1 MAVPRRSEMLAG
13 DKDAVKSCRNHHHGE
28 CAVDLASSCCTY
40 APPPAT
46 TAVNSSSSSR
56 KKRPRV
62 VVADETTTA
71 TFFRSDD
78 ATTNTVVDDED
89 DDDPAALLRRR
100 RARWKQGLEAVKTAV
115 AWRLAAKDDEIL
127 RTRRE
132 MAERLRCA
140 CAVSRAWQSIAVARE
155 GEKAALQGE
164 NAALR
169 VELDHVLRAKPRW
182 HHDDDDAESCCY
194 GDNFTDDTGGKE
206 EDEGGG
212 GGDMSTVARCFGCG
226 ERACCWHLCASC
238 AAAAAAAWACPAC
251 GYSNMDMDDACMV

>member
-1 MAVPRRSEMLAG
+1 MAVPRRSEMVAG
-13 DKDAVKSCRNHHHGE
+13 DKGAVESCRNHHHGE
-28 CAVDLASSCCTY
+28 CAVDLASSCCTC
-40 APPPAT
+40 APPAT
-46 TAVNSSSSSR
+46 TAASSR

-62 VVADETTTA
+62 VVADETTT
-71 TFFRSDD
+71 
-78 ATTNTVVDDED
+78 TNTVVDDDDED
-89 DDDPAALLRRR
+89 DDPSALLRR

-115 AWRLAAKDDEIL
+115 AWRLAAKDDEI
-127 RTRRE
+127 RRARRE

-140 CAVSRAWQSIAVARE
+140 WAVSRAWQSIAVARE

-212 GGDMSTVARCFGCG
+212 DASTAARCFGCG
-226 ERACCWHLCASC
+226 ERACCWQWHLCAAC
-238 AAAAAAAWACPAC
+238 AAVAAAWACPAC
-251 GYSNMDMDDACMV
+251 GYSNMDMDDTCMV